1 MIKQILYH
9 EHVLAACL
17 SGGSSEGGDEL
28 YDLSQGAPHGVQR
41 GPLISRIRGGMN
53 TKLHA
58 IADMEGCPIRFL
70 MTAGQAS
77 DYTVQRLFGTIF
89 LLSSR
94 NDVSMREN

>member
-1 MIKQILYH
+1 
-9 EHVLAACL
+9 
-17 SGGSSEGGDEL
+17 
-28 YDLSQGAPHGVQR
+28 
-41 GPLISRIRGGMN
+41 MN

-77 DYTVQRLFGTIF
+77 DYTVQRLFGTIC